1 MVYPQYFP
9 GDVSHQRKCDEFCPQ
24 SYKHCIWTLFAK
36 KSAVVT
42 VAPNV
47 CVMSSL
53 SVFPLEL
60 LLCML
65 LSRHVALTSM
75 FSVLLRLVHADDSWI
90 NFPGFRD
97 EGGIHR
103 KLHASEQR
111 EAICN
116 DLQSAST
123 RGDRHSQIQVSQQYF
138 GGDHGASMPA
148 ALYGETPSSQSTPL
162 WRTQLLYKLRIDL
175 SPPVSSAQHSP
186 QGFIVCPGTSSD
198 GNTTVNRSRFR
209 CAWSFVREAESW
221 DMCIVCS
228 ACFEVSWT
236 RELAPGKYLIAT
248 CCSWIVQHPPLFLR
262 NVTCDTFP
270 RSFVM
275 PLQTAT
281 ALHATSSSRVIRL
294 SVLSMSLLT
303 KKPRARGFA
312 SSLTTHHP
320 SLGAKTKNLIV
331 RASWDKS
338 TLWIHLAEFNKLAV
352 GPQEIS
358 YFGVHNHLVQ
368 SHNSQK
374 SCK

>member
-1 MVYPQYFP
+1 
-9 GDVSHQRKCDEFCPQ
+9 
-24 SYKHCIWTLFAK
+24 
-36 KSAVVT
+36 
-42 VAPNV
+42 
-47 CVMSSL
+47 
-53 SVFPLEL
+53 
-60 LLCML
+60 
-65 LSRHVALTSM
+65 
-75 FSVLLRLVHADDSWI
+75 
-90 NFPGFRD
+90 
-97 EGGIHR
+97 
-103 KLHASEQR
+103 
-111 EAICN
+111 
-116 DLQSAST
+116 
-123 RGDRHSQIQVSQQYF
+123 
-138 GGDHGASMPA
+138 MPA

-186 QGFIVCPGTSSD
+186 QAFIVYPGTSSD

-221 DMCIVCS
+221 HMCIVCS

-236 RELAPGKYLIAT
+236 REWAPGKCLIAT

-262 NVTCDTFP
+262 NITCDTFP

-294 SVLSMSLLT
+294 SVLSMSLLM

-320 SLGAKTKNLIV
+320 SLGGKTKNLIV

-338 TLWIHLAEFNKLAV
+338 TLWIQQTCSWSTRNFPLWSAQTIWSNPTTPKNHVNDLENELSHLLFQVNITRLSWRCGGDHTGQHCQLPFCWRAG
-352 GPQEIS
+352 GPQSLIMPAVS
-358 YFGVHNHLVQ
+358 SLVILRP
-368 SHNSQK
+368 SQR
-374 SCK
+374 SCFPPIRAR